1 VTPAEQR
8 VYAAF
13 PRLTAELVAAVSK
26 LGLFPLAE
34 MAAVA
39 DRLTFTGALVGA
51 HQGVPVDPVKAAR
64 LRELIEATMEFTQK
78 AVAISQDVE
87 AG

>member
-1 VTPAEQR
+1 MTPDEQR
-8 VYAAF
+8 VYDVF
-13 PRLTAELVAAVSK
+13 PQLTARLVSTVGA
-26 LGLFPLAE
+26 LGRLPLAE

-39 DRLTFTGALVGA
+39 DRLKLTGSLVGA

-64 LRELIEATMEFTQK
+64 LRELIAATMEFTAK
-78 AVAISQDVE
+78 VVAISQDVE